1 MTRTNLEALRAKCKL
16 ICDTC
21 YVDDDVLVDVLVDAG
36 VHPDDFSSETE
47 SALLVK
53 IAIPVVKGWVETSRS
68 EGGISVSIDREA
80 VEKNILFWCQR
91 YGLDASEY
99 LSGSMTVVEDASG
112 MF

>member
-1 MTRTNLEALRAKCKL
+1 MERTNLEALRAKCKL

-21 YVDDDVLVDVLVDAG
+21 YVDDDVLIDVLCDAG
-36 VHPDDFSSETE
+36 IDPDGESSGT
-47 SALLVK
+47 SAAQLVEC
-53 IAIPVVKGWVETSRS
+53 AIPIVKGWVETSRS

-99 LSGSMTVVEDASG
+99 LSGSMTVVEDVSESY
-112 MF
+112 